1 MGQPNFES
9 PIYYNNILRKNE
21 RQSDTSSTTLIDI
34 NQITFLNCT
43 HKYCVCFI
51 DIIDSTKNTNDMMRS
66 DMIQG
71 YYSIFLN
78 LNLVASDAN
87 FFSSDHRIRC
97 QIFDL
102 LI

>member
-1 MGQPNFES
+1 MARGS
-9 PIYYNNILRKNE
+9 MK
-21 RQSDTSSTTLIDI
+21 DDI
-34 NQITFLNCT
+34 NDVVDEFQWVFLGIYSISAESCQVAWSSYSYST
-43 HKYCVCFI
+43 WG
-51 DIIDSTKNTNDMMRS
+51 DIFL
-66 DMIQG
+66 